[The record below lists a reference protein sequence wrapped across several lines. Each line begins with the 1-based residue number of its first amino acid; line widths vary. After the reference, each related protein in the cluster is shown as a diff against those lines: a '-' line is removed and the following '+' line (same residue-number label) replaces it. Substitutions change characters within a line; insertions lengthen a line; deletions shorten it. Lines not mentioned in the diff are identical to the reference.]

1 MSKLSIHASL
11 VLLSLL
17 SLSSVIAVDLFNQPT
32 TYPNVCAGCWTSHT
46 STGKNG
52 FQAFESFTLSSTQRI
67 SEVRWQGLYWDSIKA
82 ANNPVAPITTTWE
95 ISIWS
100 DAAGAPG
107 VQLHVETKPFAD
119 VSSILVGNTVMY
131 NGDTVPVFDF
141 AFRLATSFWASAE
154 TTYWV
159 SPRSFGPAS
168 DAIFSWGSGTGGD
181 GTTFQLAYP
190 SGKTFIQSGDRAL
203 TLVESE

>member
-17 SLSSVIAVDLFNQPT
+17 SLSSAIAVDIFNQPT

-52 FQAFESFTLSSTQRI
+52 FQAFESFALSSTQRM

-107 VQLHVETKPFAD
+107 VQLYVETKPFAD
-119 VSSILVGNTVMY
+119 VSSILVGNTVMD

-141 AFRLATSFWASAE
+141 CLSSGNVLLGIGGNHLLGTSPVVWTGLQCDFFSGLRHWRGRHD
-154 TTYWV
+154 V
-159 SPRSFGPAS
+159 S
-168 DAIFSWGSGTGGD
+168 TGV
-181 GTTFQLAYP
+181 
-190 SGKTFIQSGDRAL
+190 S
-203 TLVESE
+203 